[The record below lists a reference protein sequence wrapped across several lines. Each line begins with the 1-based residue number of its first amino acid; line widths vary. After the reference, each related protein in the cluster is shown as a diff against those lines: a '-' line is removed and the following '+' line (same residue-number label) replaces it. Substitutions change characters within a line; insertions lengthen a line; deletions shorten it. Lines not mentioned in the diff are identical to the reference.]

1 MLLFQL
7 TILTLLLYHINNAII
22 CPSSLL
28 RGVVEK
34 KIKKIVEAFVR
45 VGTQKSPS
53 AAQLD
58 AER

>member
-1 MLLFQL
+1 MG
-7 TILTLLLYHINNAII
+7 TAISI
-22 CPSSLL
+22 SLRCVKSCLPSS
-28 RGVVEK
+28 RGGVGEK